1 MSHKENNNIE
11 TRVLR
16 TPETRVR
23 VINEENR
30 TIGGYGI
37 VFNSDSAVLY
47 ERGKK
52 FREVIRPEAV
62 QGVKTGRMLSMHNHK
77 SDRLLGNTDA
87 GTMRVI
93 TDEIGSFYETDLPNS
108 PTGEDVLVSVRR
120 GDTDGSSF
128 QFVVAPDGEKWS
140 MRDGMAYREIT
151 KFQEIHEMGPVSE
164 PAYPGTA
171 GLSARSVSM
180 LLVISVD
187 SEEETEKEEPEE
199 MEPETEQN
207 SIQRAM
213 QEDEE
218 LEILQM
224 QVYNF

>member
-1 MSHKENNNIE
+1 MNHRENNNIE
-11 TRVLR
+11 TRLYQA
-16 TPETRVR
+16 PETRAKV
-23 VINEENR
+23 VNEDTR
-30 TIGGYGI
+30 TIRGYGI

-47 ERGKK
+47 ERGKRFK
-52 FREVIRPEAV
+52 EVIRPEAIA
-62 QGVKTGRMLSMHNHK
+62 GVGFARTLCMHNHK
-77 SDRLLGNTDA
+77 SDRLLGNTLS
-87 GTMRVI
+87 GTCRVG
-93 TDEIGSFYETDLPNS
+93 TDSVGVWYETDLPDS
-108 PTGEDVLVSVRR
+108 PTGQDVLVSVRR

-218 LEILQM
+218 IEILQM